1 MPQPKK
7 TKILLIDRALIQ
19 KFCKEN
25 DLKGAVE
32 FLHYISKK
40 GLIDFSNFLRNY
52 NIQLPPSGN
61 TQVLFH
67 GSKDL
72 IAVLQT
78 NISISDT
85 NTNKNELFVYA
96 TNNPNYAIF
105 LAIINIQEDGTA
117 SVVVEKGRTKLSIN
131 NGFINGP
138 SCLGDGFVH
147 VIDGSGFE
155 KLENDEYASQSSKPT
170 MFAFRV
176 KPDDLT
182 EPIIV
187 KTTKLY

>member
-19 KFCKEN
+19 NFCKEN
-25 DLKGAVE
+25 NLKGIVE

-40 GLIDFSNFLRNY
+40 GLIDFSNFLRNCD
-52 NIQLPPSGN
+52 IQLPPNSN
-61 TQVLFH
+61 ASVLFH

-72 IAVLQT
+72 RAVLQT
-78 NISISDT
+78 NISAS
-85 NTNKNELFVYA
+85 NTNASKNELFVYA

-117 SVVVEKGRTKLSIN
+117 SVVVKKGKAKLGIN
-131 NGFINGP
+131 NGFVNGP

-147 VIDGSGFE
+147 VIDGSGFK
-155 KLENDEYASQSSKPT
+155 KLENDEYTSRSSKPI

-176 KPDDLT
+176 KLDDLT

-187 KTTKLY
+187 KTAKLH